1 MNAVTL
7 GWFLCLSTILLI
19 FLLLLFSYI
28 SKDEVLYFGILR
40 FKAASVKK
48 VFKVSACVQSF
59 VIAYVWR
66 VFSSSGDEYICLN
79 LIPIFWEFWYIVPIK
94 LYILENAHYIETSYV
109 TSTCVYVSLSKY
121 RFLSCYNKFPH
132 FYRAE
137 KEKNI
142 SLAWN
147 WVDILQKWDLTLFTN
162 CFLLLIAHCHLL
174 LLMTHGTTWSTG
186 QHKGHIDSAIHA
198 WFCWLYDVASV

>member
-48 VFKVSACVQSF
+48 VFKVSACVQNF

-66 VFSSSGDEYICLN
+66 VFSSSGRRIYLFEFDTYFLRILVYCANKTIHFRKCTLYRN
-79 LIPIFWEFWYIVPIK
+79 LIRNINMCLCEFVKISIFK
-94 LYILENAHYIETSYV
+94 L
-109 TSTCVYVSLSKY
+109 
-121 RFLSCYNKFPH
+121 
-132 FYRAE
+132 
-137 KEKNI
+137 
-142 SLAWN
+142 
-147 WVDILQKWDLTLFTN
+147 LQ
-162 CFLLLIAHCHLL
+162 
-174 LLMTHGTTWSTG
+174 
-186 QHKGHIDSAIHA
+186 
-198 WFCWLYDVASV
+198 